1 MLRSSS
7 DILARL
13 PEADRMAAA
22 KRMARI
28 ERMLARQSKQ
38 VTDTAADLISILKSP
53 LPQAQRLR
61 ELIKEIANERN

>member
-1 MLRSSS
+1 
-7 DILARL
+7 
-13 PEADRMAAA
+13 MAAA